1 MSEVRIVR
9 CVMLCNVYRYDLSL
23 TKIGVI
29 CGVGSTYSTV
39 CNFYRY
45 DFSLTQI
52 GVICGAG
59 STYRTVCNVV

>member
-1 MSEVRIVR
+1 
-9 CVMLCNVYRYDLSL
+9 MLSNVYRYGFSL

-39 CNFYRY
+39 CNVYRY

-52 GVICGAG
+52 GVICGVG
-59 STYRTVCNVV
+59 STDSTVCDVM